1 MKHCYLFKCIIVN
14 KINLTI
20 FVSSPFSSAT
30 RIHNTRLLSFMSSSS
45 LSPPSLQPQ
54 AKKKQC
60 IIMSTANNSSTG
72 TCIMNNNNEDD
83 DDDDDTD
90 SSNSNANSLHYRK
103 TTTHYV
109 NRIVCPKCHG
119 EGKVKSR
126 LTKKAKFL
134 KRMQNDNDSNHNN
147 DNGVEK
153 EQQKQQQMISM
164 KHCNKCSGTGLII
177 NPNLT
182 SDKDDDHNHNHAMNK
197 HNIKNK
203 IHVGIVG
210 GGIGGLALALA
221 LQHRAI
227 PFTIYEK
234 DNCFEERKQGY
245 GLTMQQG
252 SQALLSLGLFHEEDD
267 DDDGINS
274 DELDELKNHSVHPK
288 SKNKQPQKKHVL
300 LFGKGVHSK
309 RHLVHEPNGEV
320 IGSWGMKIWGRPKSK
335 QGRDAK
341 RQNAHIQRQEL
352 RRLLYDQIVN
362 KEARIKWGHK
372 FLNYSHVDDEYKSL
386 SMTFKKR
393 RDHSNGND
401 LFDSEIDDVV
411 TYTSTVLVGADGIHS
426 VVRSQKIGE
435 HNSPLRY
442 LGCIV
447 ILGITSSPQSS
458 SLTSDGET
466 VFQTADGETRMYAM
480 PFAKKGYETAG
491 AAKYFTNST
500 SFDQLNNGETMWQ
513 LSFPMTEED
522 AKALS
527 SKGPSEL
534 KKEAMKR
541 CGSWHDPIP
550 DMLIT
555 TPKELISGYPVYD
568 REILEAR
575 LFRLGDARSD
585 DDGSDRVTMIGDAA
599 HPMSPFKGQGANQA
613 LLDAVLLART
623 LFDVIRQWKS
633 RNNDNNNDQE
643 KASLE
648 NALGEFEGN
657 MLERSAAKVKAS
669 ADAAQL
675 LHSDIA
681 ITKGNITRAAAIKR
695 ALSSDQVE

>member
-1 MKHCYLFKCIIVN
+1 
-14 KINLTI
+14 
-20 FVSSPFSSAT
+20 
-30 RIHNTRLLSFMSSSS
+30 
-45 LSPPSLQPQ
+45 
-54 AKKKQC
+54 
-60 IIMSTANNSSTG
+60 MSTANNNLSTG
-72 TCIMNNNNEDD
+72 SSCIMNKNKDD
-83 DDDDDTD
+83 DSGG
-90 SSNSNANSLHYRK
+90 SSNSNANGLHYEK
-103 TTTHYV
+103 TTTSYV

-119 EGKVKSR
+119 QGKVKSR

-134 KRMQNDNDSNHNN
+134 KRMQNHDNDSNHNTCN
-147 DNGVEK
+147 NNNGVQN
-153 EQQKQQQMISM
+153 EQQKQQMISM
-164 KHCNKCSGTGLII
+164 KNCNKCSGTGLII
-177 NPNLT
+177 NPNNLT
-182 SDKDDDHNHNHAMNK
+182 SDDDQNHNHAMNK
-197 HNIKNK
+197 HNIRNK
-203 IHVGIVG
+203 IHIGIIG

-221 LQHRAI
+221 LQHRSI

-252 SQALLSLGLFHEEDD
+252 SQALLALGLFHEEDNGED
-267 DDDGINS
+267 NDNGD
-274 DELDELKNHSVHPK
+274 KNRSE
-288 SKNKQPQKKHVL
+288 NKQPQKKHVL
-300 LFGKGVHSK
+300 LFGKGLHSK

-320 IGSWGMKIWGRPKSK
+320 IGSWGMKLWGRPKSK

-362 KEARIKWGHK
+362 KETRIKWGHK

-393 RDHSNGND
+393 RDHNNGHD
-401 LFDSEIDDVV
+401 LVDSEIDDVV

-442 LGCIV
+442 LGCVV

-466 VFQTADGETRMYAM
+466 VFQTADGETRIYSM

-491 AAKYFTNST
+491 AAKYSKNST
-500 SFDQLNNGETMWQ
+500 SFGQLNHGETMWQ

-527 SKGPSEL
+527 LKGPSEL

-541 CGSWHDPIP
+541 CGLWHDPIP
-550 DMLIT
+550 EMLIT
-555 TPKELISGYPVYD
+555 TPEELISGYPVYD
-568 REILEAR
+568 REILETR
-575 LFRLGDARSD
+575 LFRLGNTRCV

-623 LFDVIRQWKS
+623 LFDVVRRWENSK
-633 RNNDNNNDQE
+633 NDNNNDQE
-643 KASLE
+643 KVILE
-648 NALGEFEGN
+648 NALGQFEGN
-657 MLERSAAKVKAS
+657 MLERSAAKVQAS

-675 LHSDIA
+675 LHSDVA

-695 ALSSDQVE
+695 ALSSDQI